1 MVSATRGVQLCEV
14 GAALLLLLLGVLVL
28 LHVHDA
34 ANAAEDYE
42 HSQVAAAGSTYVEHA
57 PPVLPVARC
66 ERNATGCC
74 DLPDAWPAWQADY
87 IFCDAACAAVVG
99 EQLADLCVSD
109 IKYFTSAVD
118 KADDIIAW
126 TVFTPVA
133 VLVLAVLAAAGP
145 PGVSKAR
152 AGCLCCVHLISLVPM
167 VVGLVFAFGLAAIL
181 ILASQDASDACV
193 FICKDAHG
201 APLAKSNANALKCAL
216 IAPLEG
222 VDCSAGGCCFQSDL
236 DDISTLAGST
246 RWPLSF
252 SVAVAVLAGLMS
264 CCSLHTCAC
273 GTPDAP
279 PVAGRSIHDPLIVP
293 AATVAYAQ

>member
-34 ANAAEDYE
+34 ANAAKNYE
-42 HSQVAAAGSTYVEHA
+42 HSQVAASGSTYVEHA

-74 DLPDAWPAWQADY
+74 DLPDAWQADY

-126 TVFTPVA
+126 AVFTPVA

-181 ILASQDASDACV
+181 TLASQDASDACV

-201 APLAKSNANALKCAL
+201 VPLPESNANALKCAL
-216 IAPLEG
+216 IAQLDGE
-222 VDCSAGGCCFQSDL
+222 DCSAGGCCFQSDL

>member
-34 ANAAEDYE
+34 ANAAKNYE
-42 HSQVAAAGSTYVEHA
+42 HSQVAASGSTYVEHA

-74 DLPDAWPAWQADY
+74 DLPDAWQADY
-87 IFCDAACAAVVG
+87 IFCDAACA
-99 EQLADLCVSD
+99 
-109 IKYFTSAVD
+109 D

-126 TVFTPVA
+126 AVFTPVA

-181 ILASQDASDACV
+181 TLASQDASDACV
-193 FICKDAHG
+193 FICEDAHG
-201 APLAKSNANALKCAL
+201 APLPESNANALKCAL
-216 IAPLEG
+216 IAQLDGE
-222 VDCSAGGCCFQSDL
+222 DCSAGGCCFQSDL